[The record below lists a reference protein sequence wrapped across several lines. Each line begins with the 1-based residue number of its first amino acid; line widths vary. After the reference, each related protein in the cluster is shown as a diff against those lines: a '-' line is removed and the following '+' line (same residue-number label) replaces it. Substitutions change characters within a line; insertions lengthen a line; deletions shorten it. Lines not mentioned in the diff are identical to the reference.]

1 MALLYLR
8 IQVCSWV
15 LRHGGPHKCPTHRVL
30 WDTVQFVRLLS
41 TGACCGA
48 LAVAN
53 YSYEAVLGMDHLPES
68 GAAFTWQGEEYQKMW
83 VSISQSWESIGHS
96 FYASE
101 WLKLKSILRVPKA
114 SSMWEPRFPLHW
126 VTTTKSVDWWAE
138 AGKSAGSGP
147 WSQFFYLSK
156 WAHPSYCLN
165 W

>member
-68 GAAFTWQGEEYQKMW
+68 GAALTWQGEEYQKM
-83 VSISQSWESIGHS
+83 
-96 FYASE
+96 
-101 WLKLKSILRVPKA
+101 
-114 SSMWEPRFPLHW
+114 
-126 VTTTKSVDWWAE
+126 
-138 AGKSAGSGP
+138 
-147 WSQFFYLSK
+147 
-156 WAHPSYCLN
+156 
-165 W
+165 